1 MGSSTDWNTDTAHIL
16 KFHKNFLGIIGL
28 WVLDEKN
35 VFSRIRWFIST
46 IVEMSTSITL
56 SLEMI
61 RHCNGYEDAMDAFLT
76 GSSSITS
83 VVKLLLHRVYWRQK
97 FILVKSVIHDW
108 TYVENSHSRAIMI
121 KYARIGKLGSSIF
134 FYFGCASFIFLVS
147 TSVFANIDLSSE
159 KQIFNE
165 TYQRKLIFSTY
176 CVFGKYTSSFAY
188 CAIEALQFVQIV
200 VSAISHCGNDGF
212 FFDLT
217 MHMCGQFAILQK
229 NFTELSCKK
238 FSYRTKLATLLKRH
252 YQLMYLSH
260 YLERTFTLV
269 ILAQLFM
276 SVLVLCVEGFLILLS
291 LEMNDTITAA
301 KHSVFIVAMLVQL
314 FLYCF
319 AGQTL
324 EFQSKGLAYA
334 IYKPPWY
341 TFDLSMMKNLP
352 LIILRTAN
360 PQQLTAGKFVAI
372 NLMTFKEILK
382 SSASYLS
389 VLRVMTKRE

>member
-16 KFHKNFLGIIGL
+16 NFHKNFLGIIGL
-28 WVLDEKN
+28 WVLDDKN
-35 VFSRIRWFIST
+35 IFSRIRWFLST
-46 IVEMSTSITL
+46 IVETSTSITM

-61 RHCNGYEDAMDAFLT
+61 RHCNGHEDAMDAFVQ
-76 GSSSITS
+76 GSSSISS

-108 TYVENSHSRAIMI
+108 TYVKNSHSCDIMI

-134 FYFGCASFIFLVS
+134 FYFGCGSFIFLVS
-147 TSVFANIDLSSE
+147 TVVFANIDLSSE

-165 TYQRKLIFSTY
+165 TYQRKLILTAY

-188 CAIEALQFVQIV
+188 CAIGALQFVQFV
-200 VSAISHCGNDGF
+200 VNVIAQCGNDGF

-217 MHMCGQFAILQK
+217 MHMCGQFAILQM
-229 NFTELSCKK
+229 NFTELGCEE

-260 YLERTFTLV
+260 YLEKTFTLV
-269 ILAQLFM
+269 ILAQVFM
-276 SVLVLCVEGFLILLS
+276 SVLVLCVEGFLLLLS
-291 LEMNDTITAA
+291 LEMNDTFAAA
-301 KHSVFIVAMLVQL
+301 KHSIFIVALLVQL

-334 IYKPPWY
+334 IYKSPWY

-352 LIILRTAN
+352 LIILRAVN
-360 PQQLTAGKFVAI
+360 SQQLTAGKFVAI

-382 SSASYLS
+382 ASVSYLS
-389 VLRVMTKRE
+389 VLRVIIKR

>member
-16 KFHKNFLGIIGL
+16 NFHKNFLGIIGL

-35 VFSRIRWFIST
+35 VFSKIRWFIST
-46 IVEMSTSITL
+46 IVEVSTSITM

-61 RHCNGYEDAMDAFLT
+61 RHCNGHEDAMDAFLT

-83 VVKLLLHRVYWRQK
+83 MVKLLLHRVYWRQK
-97 FILVKSVIHDW
+97 FILVESVIYDW
-108 TYVENSHSRAIMI
+108 TYVKNSHSRDIMI

-134 FYFGCASFIFLVS
+134 FYFACASIVFVVS
-147 TSVFANIDLSSE
+147 TFVFANIDLSSE
-159 KQIFNE
+159 KQIFNVTHE
-165 TYQRKLIFSTY
+165 RKLLATY
-176 CVFGKYTSSFAY
+176 CVFGKYTSSFANS
-188 CAIEALQFVQIV
+188 AIGALQFVQIAV
-200 VSAISHCGNDGF
+200 NTISQCGNDGF

-217 MHMCGQFAILQK
+217 MHMCGQFAILQM
-229 NFTELSCKK
+229 NFTELGCEE

-301 KHSVFIVAMLVQL
+301 KHSVFIVALLVQL

-324 EFQSKGLAYA
+324 EFQSEGLAYA
-334 IYKPPWY
+334 IYKSPWY

-352 LIILRTAN
+352 LIFLRTAN

-389 VLRVMTKRE
+389 VLRVMTKT